1 MQQTSTMIHASGG
14 RTHTHHGTHG
24 AHAGPKSINKVRHTP
39 GASRI
44 RSDELPAFTRG
55 VAAMLEAGLPLIAC
69 LQAME
74 EQVKSAAFRHALQ
87 SIRTSVQYG
96 NRLSMAMSSFPDIF
110 DDIFVSMLR
119 TGEIS
124 GKLPETLER
133 LADHLESAADLRHKV
148 QSALMYP
155 IAVAGIAT
163 LLACAIMIW
172 IVPAFERIYIDLGG
186 RLPAPT
192 RALIAC
198 SHALRTHGIII
209 VIACVCFVLGVQ
221 HARHTPKGAYFWDRI
236 LLQLPVFGVLM
247 QKIAL
252 ARFAEAMSQM
262 VHNGVSILKAIEL
275 SSRVT
280 NNKVLSR
287 VLDRAHREV
296 EQGAPFSTTLRQ
308 SRWYPQLLVQMLAI
322 GERTGR
328 MDDMLE
334 RVGKFYR
341 NEVTVMLKGLTSLI
355 EPLLIVFL
363 GVVVGGMVVCMFIP
377 IFRLHELVKF

>member
-1 MQQTSTMIHASGG
+1 MIHAGA
-14 RTHTHHGTHG
+14 
-24 AHAGPKSINKVRHTP
+24 AHAHPKHSTHNAHAEPKSLSKVQHTP

-44 RSDELPAFTRG
+44 RVEELPAFTRG
-55 VAAMLEAGLPLIAC
+55 MAAMLEAGLPLIAC
-69 LQAME
+69 LESME
-74 EQVKSAAFRHALQ
+74 EQVKSRGFRHALQ

-96 NRLSMAMSSFPDIF
+96 NRLSVSMSCFPDIF
-110 DDIFVSMLR
+110 DGIFVSMLQ

-133 LADHLESAADLRHKV
+133 LADHLESTADLRHKV

-155 IAVAGIAT
+155 ITVAGIAT
-163 LLACAIMIW
+163 ILACAIMIW
-172 IVPAFERIYIDLGG
+172 IVPAFERIYADLGG
-186 RLPAPT
+186 RLPVPT
-192 RALIAC
+192 RILIAC

-209 VIACVCFVLGVQ
+209 GLMCVSFILGVQ
-221 HARHTPKGAYFWDRI
+221 HARRTPKGAYLWDRL
-236 LLQLPVFGVLM
+236 LLQLPVFGGLI

-252 ARFAEAMSQM
+252 ARFSEAMSQM
-262 VHNGVSILKAIEL
+262 IHNGVSILKAIEL

-287 VLDRAHREV
+287 VLDHAHREV
-296 EQGAPFSTTLRQ
+296 EQGAPFSTTLKQ

-328 MDDMLE
+328 MDEMLD